1 MIMDN
6 NAFKILIADDSLLN
20 QEMLRVILASDN
32 EENVKRGKM
41 PYVLDSAKSG
51 PEALVKAVDF
61 KPDLILLDIIM
72 PGLSG
77 FEVIEKLQK
86 DASARSIPV
95 IIITGLSQEG
105 YEEKGLECGAVDYIT
120 KPFRKAVVLAR
131 IKTQQK
137 IVEQMRIIESHSL
150 VDALTG
156 ISNRR
161 NFDIRIEEQW
171 GYARRKKLPV
181 SVLMMDIDH
190 FKKYNDTYGHQQGDE
205 TLKVVANSITGA
217 LMRSSDTA
225 YRWGGEE
232 FIALLV
238 DTDLESAMVVGERI
252 REGVETTAVP
262 SVSGG
267 DALSVTISVG
277 VASAIPGDNNEI
289 QAIIKQADM
298 ALYAAK
304 ESGRNRVCS
313 ASDAAG
319 IQDE

>member
-1 MIMDN
+1 MDN
-6 NAFKILIADDSLLN
+6 NTFKILIADDSLLN
-20 QEMLRVILASDN
+20 QEMLRVILSSDN
-32 EENVKRGKM
+32 EENLKM
-41 PYVLDSAKSG
+41 GRLQYVLDFAKSG
-51 PEALVKAVDF
+51 PEALVKVIDF
-61 KPDLILLDIIM
+61 RPDLILLDIIM

-77 FEVIEKLQK
+77 FEVLEKLQT
-86 DASARSIPV
+86 DEFARSVPV
-95 IIITGLSQEG
+95 IIITGLSEEG

-137 IVEQMRIIESHSL
+137 IVEQMRLIESYSL

-190 FKKYNDTYGHQQGDE
+190 FKNYNDTYGHQQGDE
-205 TLKVVANSITGA
+205 TLKVVANAITNA

-238 DTDLESAMVVGERI
+238 DTNLENAMVVAERI
-252 REGVETTAVP
+252 RKAVETA
-262 SVSGG
+262 SVQNLNGG
-267 DALSVTISVG
+267 DPLNVTISLG
-277 VASAIPGDNNEI
+277 VASAIPGEKNEI
-289 QAIIKQADM
+289 PGMIKQADM
-298 ALYAAK
+298 ALYTAK

-313 ASDAAG
+313 APDAVRG
-319 IQDE
+319 TE